1 MLQIFDGREYFYQW
15 DLDQK
20 LSVEYDENVCHVHFK
35 NPDGETSLDVGTY
48 TLDGRLVADV
58 PNILL
63 QSAGVITAWI
73 YKCEGDECTIETT
86 IFRVQSRQKP
96 SDYVYTETEVQS
108 YQALTKRLD
117 EIEANGVSDEQV
129 EKAVTKY
136 LDENPIDT
144 GVNFT
149 TDKTLKLEDG
159 VLSVNTAEAVEKDNT
174 LPITSA
180 AVHTTVG
187 NIEILLGTI

>member
-35 NPDGETSLDVGTY
+35 NPDGETSLDVDTH

-63 QSAGVITAWI
+63 QKAGVITAWI

-86 IFRVQSRQKP
+86 IFRVQARQKP

-129 EKAVTKY
+129 EKAVNRY
-136 LDENPIDT
+136 LEENPIDV

-149 TDKTLKLEDG
+149 TDETLTLHDG
-159 VLSVNTAEAVEKDNT
+159 ILSVNTADTMEQDNT

-180 AVHTTVG
+180 AVFAEVG
-187 NIEILLGTI
+187 NINALLETI

>member
-20 LSVEYDENVCHVHFK
+20 LSVEYDENVCHVHFE
-35 NPDGETSLDVGTY
+35 NPDGETSLDVETD
-48 TLDGRLVADV
+48 TLDGRLVANV

-63 QSAGVITAWI
+63 QRAGVIRAWI
-73 YKCEGDECTIETT
+73 YRCEDDECTIETT

-108 YQALTKRLD
+108 FQALVKRLD
-117 EIEANGVSDEQV
+117 DIEENGVSDEQV

-136 LDENPIDT
+136 LDENPIDS

-149 TDKTLKLEDG
+149 TDETLKLENG
-159 VLSVNTAEAVEKDNT
+159 ILSVNTANEMEQDNT

-180 AVHTTVG
+180 AVFAEVG
-187 NIEILLGTI
+187 NINALLETI